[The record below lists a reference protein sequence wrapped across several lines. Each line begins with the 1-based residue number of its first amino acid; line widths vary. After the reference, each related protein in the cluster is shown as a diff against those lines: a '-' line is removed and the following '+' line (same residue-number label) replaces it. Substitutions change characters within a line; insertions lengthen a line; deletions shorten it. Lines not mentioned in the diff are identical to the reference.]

1 MISFHGMAL
10 RESRTAHR
18 LIEVDWSS
26 TGLDSPATWSPALK
40 TAAQLALNAY
50 HPMALFWGRDRLA
63 IYNDGFLPLLAAQ
76 APELGSG
83 PMLSGGLARVVDSV
97 LEDGV
102 PSCRADEPIPLE
114 RGHGLEEAYFTLSFS
129 PVKDEHGQTQG
140 VLAIAEETTSTVLGA
155 RRSQLMARLSEELAT
170 HPVMAP
176 TAPSIHRAL
185 CGAGRDFHR
194 AALFGFR
201 ADGELKL
208 QWSEPAD
215 FAGEVTRDETLSS
228 RLREEIPGAAKYQGM
243 IRLGERRHALI
254 VADPELF
261 AEAAAY
267 VLVVEAHHLV
277 RLGDSYR
284 RLLHNVLSAV
294 GDICLH
300 ILEERR
306 DYLDVTRQRDERE
319 RMYRLLFEYS
329 RDAIII
335 ATPEVGVIAANPAAC
350 EMLGYSEDEIVGV
363 TASEII
369 VNEGGR
375 LTQALS
381 ERRKTGSFLGEVKVR
396 RKDGSEAAVDIS
408 SVMFHDEASGGARAV
423 NLLRDAGPRLMAERH
438 VASAARL
445 EAIGQLTG
453 GISHDF
459 NNLLSVIISGA
470 EDLRARLPESD
481 PARRS
486 ADLVLDASLKAS
498 HLTRQLLAFS
508 RQQPMEL
515 GAVELAGLVTELDQ
529 ILHRAVGP
537 AITVSLDLAP
547 HLYARTDGALLQSA
561 ILNLCINARD
571 AMPRGGSLTVTAAQ
585 VRLEAGLAETLS
597 LPAGEYARIVV
608 ADTGVGIDEQHLAR
622 VVEPFFTTKP
632 AGKGTGLGLSMV
644 YGLARQSGGGL
655 HLRSERG
662 RGTQAEIYLPLAQ
675 PPEAA
680 AVPEPQAEEPPAP
693 VPAEPPRTA
702 AARHLLVV
710 EDNELLSSM
719 LGRILQGAGYR
730 VTVCEAAEPAL
741 DLIAGGE
748 EIALVITDIQ
758 LGAGMDGWTLAERL
772 ESRTPGLPVVTMSG
786 FAPADPDADPGA
798 WRAPMLRKPFRPREI
813 LALIDQLLP

>member
-10 RESRTAHR
+10 RESRTASR
-18 LIEVDWSS
+18 LIEVDWSG
-26 TGLDSPATWSPALK
+26 TGLGPPATWSPALK
-40 TAAQLALNAY
+40 TAAQLTLNAY
-50 HPMALFWGRDRLA
+50 HPMALFWGRDHLA
-63 IYNDGFLPLLAAQ
+63 IYNDGFLPLLAAR
-76 APELGSG
+76 APELGAG
-83 PMLSGGLARVVDSV
+83 PVLSGGLARAVRSV
-97 LEDGV
+97 LEDGA
-102 PSCRADEPIPLE
+102 PLCRADEPIPLE

-129 PVKDEHGQTQG
+129 PVKDEDGRTQG
-140 VLAIAEETTSTVLGA
+140 VLAIAEETTSTVLQA
-155 RRSQLMARLSEELAT
+155 RRSQLMTRLSEELAT

-176 TAPSIHRAL
+176 TGPSIHRAL

-201 ADGELKL
+201 PDGQLKL

-215 FAGEVTRDETLSS
+215 FADEVTRGGTLSG
-228 RLREEIPGAAKYQGM
+228 RLQEEISGAAKYQGVS
-243 IRLGERRHALI
+243 RLGERRHALI
-254 VADPELF
+254 VADAELF

-277 RLGDSYR
+277 RIGDSYR
-284 RLLHNVLSAV
+284 RLLHNVLTAV

-300 ILEERR
+300 ILTERR
-306 DYLDVTRQRDERE
+306 DYLDVARQRDERE
-319 RMYRLLFEYS
+319 RMYRLLFEHS

-350 EMLGYSEDEIVGV
+350 AMLGYTEEEIVGV

-375 LTQALS
+375 LTHALS
-381 ERRKTGSFLGEVKVR
+381 ERQKTGSFVGEVKVR
-396 RKDGSEAAVDIS
+396 RKDGTEGAVDIS
-408 SVMFHDEASGGARAV
+408 SVMFHDEATGEARAV

-438 VASAARL
+438 IASAARL

-459 NNLLSVIISGA
+459 NNLLSVIINGA
-470 EDLRARLPESD
+470 EDLRARLPEAD

-486 ADLVLDASLKAS
+486 ADLVLGASLKAS

-515 GAVELAGLVTELDQ
+515 GSVDLARLVAELDQ
-529 ILHRAVGP
+529 ILERTVGP
-537 AITVSLDLAP
+537 GIAVTLDLAP
-547 HLYARTDGALLQSA
+547 DLYARTDGALLQSA

-571 AMPRGGSLTVTAAQ
+571 AMPGGGSLTVAAAPAR
-585 VRLEAGLAETLS
+585 VDGGLAETLS

-644 YGLARQSGGGL
+644 YGLAKQSGGAL
-655 HLRSERG
+655 HLRSQRG
-662 RGTQAEIYLPLAQ
+662 RGTRAEIYLPLGHPAES
-675 PPEAA
+675 PAAPEAA
-680 AVPEPQAEEPPAP
+680 AADPPA
-693 VPAEPPRTA
+693 PAEPPPAA

-719 LGRILQGAGYR
+719 LSRILQGAGYR

-741 DLIAGGE
+741 QMVEGGE

-758 LGAGMDGWTLAERL
+758 LGAGMDGWALAERL
-772 ESRTPGLPVVTMSG
+772 ASCAPGLPVLTMSG
-786 FAPADPDADPGA
+786 FAPADPDAEPGA

-813 LALIDQLLP
+813 LALIDELLS